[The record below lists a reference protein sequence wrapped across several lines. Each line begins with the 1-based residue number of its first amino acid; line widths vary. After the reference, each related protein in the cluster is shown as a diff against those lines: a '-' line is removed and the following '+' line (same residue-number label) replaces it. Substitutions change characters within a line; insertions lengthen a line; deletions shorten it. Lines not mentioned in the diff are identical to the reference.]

1 MTNALHPEAAVQA
14 ARQVVQIRYWQH
26 LFNELL
32 KRQPARFRVPIHCA
46 FGHEA
51 IAVAMHLA
59 LREEDR
65 LVLTHRNMAYH
76 LARAGAVEPLLLE
89 YELSA
94 AGLSAGR
101 LGSMNLA
108 NPARGLVY
116 TSSILGNNL
125 PVACGM
131 ALAHRERG
139 SAARVFVLTGDGAM
153 EEGAFWESL
162 VFAQSHKLPVIFIV
176 ENNNHSLAS
185 TIAERRC
192 AIDLA
197 AVAASVGVPYAR
209 LEGND
214 PVAYAAALDHDAAA
228 AGGGGP
234 AIREVMVKT
243 LCNHAGATP
252 GWAADPKTISLEAGL
267 EIEASAS
274 DPVHIAR
281 RVLDEHE
288 YASTSRFLAAMAAAV
303 LGEQG
308 EPSHVHLP

>member
-1 MTNALHPEAAVQA
+1 MNNAPAPAALQA
-14 ARQVVQIRYWQH
+14 ARQVLQVRYWQL

-32 KRQPARFRVPIHCA
+32 KRRPPPFSVPVHCA
-46 FGHEA
+46 LGHEA
-51 IAVAMHLA
+51 LAVATQLV
-59 LREEDR
+59 RRPQDR
-65 LVLTHRNMAYH
+65 LLLTHRNMAFH
-76 LARAGAVEPLLLE
+76 LAHAGAFEPVRLE

-94 AGLSAGR
+94 AGLAQGQ

-139 SAARVFVLTGDGAM
+139 SEARIYVLTGDGAI

-162 VFAQSHKLPVIFIV
+162 VFAASHRLNVIFVV

-192 AIDLA
+192 AIDLER
-197 AVAASVGVPYAR
+197 VAASVQVNFAR

-214 PVAYAAALDHDAAA
+214 AAAYAARLAVDE
-228 AGGGGP
+228 GP
-234 AIREVMVKT
+234 AVREVMVT
-243 LCNHAGATP
+243 TFCNHAGATP
-252 GWAADPKTISLEAGL
+252 GWPADPKHIALDNGLELEAS
-267 EIEASAS
+267 ER
-274 DPVHIAR
+274 DPVHVAR
-281 RVLDEHE
+281 RLLEDGE
-288 YASTSRFLAAMAAAV
+288 YQSTSRFLASMAASV
-303 LGEQG
+303 LGEQK
-308 EPSHVHLP
+308 ETAACPAT

>member
-1 MTNALHPEAAVQA
+1 MSTAAQANSEAAVQA
-14 ARQVVQIRYWQH
+14 ARQVLQIRYWQH

-32 KRQPARFRVPIHCA
+32 KRQPTRFRIPIHCA

-51 IAVAMHLA
+51 IAVATHLA
-59 LREEDR
+59 MRGEDR
-65 LVLTHRNMAYH
+65 LLLTHRNMAYH
-76 LARAGAVEPLLLE
+76 LARAGAIEPLLLE

-116 TSSILGNNL
+116 SSSILGNNL

-139 SAARVFVLTGDGAM
+139 SDGRIFVLTGDGAM

-162 VFAQSHKLPVIFIV
+162 IFAQSHKLPVIFVV

-192 AIDLA
+192 AIDIATL
-197 AVAASVGVPYAR
+197 AASVGVPFTR

-214 PVAYAAALDHDAAA
+214 PVAYAAALDADVT
-228 AGGGGP
+228 AGP
-234 AIREVMVKT
+234 VIREAMVKT

-252 GWAADPKTISLEAGL
+252 GWAADPKLISLEAGL
-267 EIEASAS
+267 EIEATPA

>member
-1 MTNALHPEAAVQA
+1 MTDAIQA

-32 KRQPARFRVPIHCA
+32 KRQPTRFRVPIHCA

-51 IAVAMHLA
+51 VAVATHLA
-59 LREEDR
+59 MREADR
-65 LVLTHRNMAYH
+65 LLLTHRNMAYH
-76 LARAGAVEPLLLE
+76 LARAGAIEPLLLE

-139 SAARVFVLTGDGAM
+139 SGARIFVLTGDGAM

-162 VFAQSHKLPVIFIV
+162 IFARSHRLPVIFIV

-197 AVAASVGVPYAR
+197 AVAASADVSYAL

-214 PVAYAAALDHDAAA
+214 PVAYAAALDANTS
-228 AGGGGP
+228 AGP
-234 AIREVMVKT
+234 VIREVMVKT

-252 GWAADPKTISLEAGL
+252 GWATDPKNIALEAGL
-267 EIEASAS
+267 EIEASPA

-281 RVLDEHE
+281 RILDEQE
-288 YASTSRFLAAMAAAV
+288 FASTGRFLAAMAAAV
-303 LGEQG
+303 LGEEQG
-308 EPSHVHLP
+308 EPAHANLS